1 MKIRF
6 YFRMMRIGFASPD
19 GMDDFISALLSHFL
33 AQRLLIDSSSLVL
46 VLRSKVVGKVMLII
60 TCNTFMVS
68 Y

>member
-33 AQRLLIDSSSLVL
+33 AQRLPIDRFIVTGT
-46 VLRSKVVGKVMLII
+46 R
-60 TCNTFMVS
+60 TP
-68 Y
+68 